1 MRKPKR
7 PKRLRHG
14 KPCARITFTDP
25 VTRQRREWCQMART
39 KDAARD
45 LENEWRALLRQG
57 IYSREREAA
66 EILPPAIAGTFRA
79 VAIAYRDAAA
89 VAPVYE
95 NRVKLGGL
103 ADWKGVR
110 SVIEHVLIPA
120 LGDRPIAE
128 ITHAELVRFR
138 DARLAAPKLRP
149 VRVKAKD
156 AIKGRQAKM
165 IETDGRRS
173 IARINR
179 EMSVLRQ
186 IFSYAVDARAID
198 HNPTVGHR
206 GKPLVILR
214 AERPRERV
222 LTIDE
227 ERALLKAYD
236 DQELQRKEGAR
247 QGSRDVIVVLIDSG
261 MRVGEVLRLVRRDVD
276 LAAAVIRIPWEITKT
291 KRPRLVP
298 LSKRTRAIFTRRCAE
313 LAADVR
319 PFADLSYQIV
329 RDDFTAARTA
339 AGIVGFRMHDL
350 RATVATRLLE
360 VGVSEVE
367 IARMTG
373 HRIKPGTA
381 TESATAPTLRKHYLR
396 AGEKSIPRLADA
408 LDSIGSDDVN

>member
-7 PKRLRHG
+7 PKRTRHG
-14 KPCARITFTDP
+14 KPCARVTFNDP
-25 VTRQRREWCQMART
+25 LTGERREWCQVTRT

-45 LENEWRALLRQG
+45 LEHEWRALLRLG
-57 IYSREREAA
+57 IYTRERQAP
-66 EILPPAIAGTFRA
+66 EIPAAIAGTFRA

-95 NRVKLGGL
+95 NRVKLSGL

-110 SVIEHVLIPA
+110 NVIEHVLIPA
-120 LGDRPIAE
+120 LGDRVIAE

-138 DARLAAPKLRP
+138 DARIAAPKLRP

-156 AIKGRQAKM
+156 AIEGRQAKM

-236 DQELQRKEGAR
+236 AQELQRKEGAR
-247 QGSRDVIVVLIDSG
+247 QGSRDVIVVLLDSG

-276 LAAAVIRIPWEITKT
+276 LEAAVVRIPWEITKT
-291 KRPRLVP
+291 KRPRTVP
-298 LSKRTRAIFTRRCAE
+298 LSKRTREIFTRRCAG

-339 AGIVGFRMHDL
+339 AGIVGFRLHDA

-373 HRIKPGTA
+373 HTIKTSA
-381 TESATAPTLRKHYLR
+381 TSAATAPTLRKHYLR

-408 LDSIGSDDVN
+408 LDSIGTNDVN